1 MKRTLPSL
9 AWGSAQAGM
18 ALTLGSTGW
27 LVSGLSPSP
36 LVNSLLPVLVALPA
50 QLSLP
55 AQAATGYG
63 LQVTSALVLLG
74 VSLKLTGASVIWPM
88 LAMLLFGI
96 GGRMSRLP
104 LQQQLLEGQSAS
116 LQTLRL
122 GDSLGQ
128 LLGNLLTGLL
138 FPLGKAVLQYA
149 NGLLLLLPL
158 LPLALAKGQGQDAR
172 SSSPREESS
181 LRPAARIPLE
191 RRSTLQGLLFG
202 SLFSLMALWVRQVGA
217 GSCLDFGLV
226 LTAYGLGRTLGN
238 TGFGPRLP
246 QASPYLLM
254 GALLACTQAPG
265 LPGWGA
271 VLLFLPMGVLAARS
285 DGQLVAGLQS
295 LGDEALRWQILERSG
310 AIGGLAGALA
320 IGAVAQVVGLTWA
333 LPIQVGA
340 FALAALLLPRRNGRP
355 VDA

>member
-1 MKRTLPSL
+1 
-9 AWGSAQAGM
+9 M

-36 LVNSLLPVLVALPA
+36 LVNSLLPALAALPA
-50 QLSLP
+50 LLP
-55 AQAATGYG
+55 LPLRAGGGYG
-63 LQVTSALVLLG
+63 LQLAGAVALLG
-74 VSLKLTGASVIWPM
+74 VSLQLTGSSVLWPL
-88 LAMLLFGI
+88 LAVLLFGI

-104 LQQQLLEGQSAS
+104 LQQQLLGANRAS

-138 FPLGKAVLQYA
+138 FPLGKAVLQYV
-149 NGLLLLLPL
+149 NGLVLLLPL
-158 LPLALAKGQGQDAR
+158 LPLALGSGQAR
-172 SSSPREESS
+172 KTGGSPRLE
-181 LRPAARIPLE
+181 RPAPPAPPIPLE
-191 RRSTLQGLLFG
+191 RRSTIQGLLFG
-202 SLFSLMALWVRQVGA
+202 SLFSLLALWVRQVGA

-226 LTAYGLGRTLGN
+226 LTAYGLGRTLGSADV
-238 TGFGPRLP
+238 GPRLP
-246 QASPYLLM
+246 QGSPYLLIA
-254 GALLACTQAPG
+254 ALLAFTQAPG

-271 VLLFLPMGVLAARS
+271 VLLFVPMGVLAARS
-285 DGQLVAGLQS
+285 DGQLVAS
-295 LGDEALRWQILERSG
+295 LTSLVDDEPLRWQILERSG

-340 FALAALLLPRRNGRP
+340 FVAAAVLLHRQGGRP
-355 VDA
+355 IAV